1 MPHFSRAAIA
11 ASWLPRSHE
20 FSFWDGCDPARP
32 FAKRQLGRG
41 RWVARLGR
49 LELLPFK
56 VESLAQSERLISPGV
71 PSVSEPNGK
80 RTQGEAERG
89 RVWGGDVPLAIEPPV
104 EPLSA
109 LP

>member
-1 MPHFSRAAIA
+1 MVATPPVPLQSVN
-11 ASWLPRSHE
+11 SDE
-20 FSFWDGCDPARP
+20 GDGLQDWEGWNC
-32 FAKRQLGRG
+32 FLI
-41 RWVARLGR
+41 
-49 LELLPFK
+49 K

-71 PSVSEPNGK
+71 PSVSEPNVK
-80 RTQGEAERG
+80 RTQGKAERG